1 MTVRTV
7 PFPAPPSSVSSNYCN
22 ARHGNVAMEADEI
35 IVGVVLPITANV
47 PGNSIFEFVR
57 PFKQARRREND
68 TSIVT
73 AGMRVTLEPR
83 DGKWLVKEVGLCFG
97 GMAPST
103 VGAPLT
109 EVRNW
114 LVVLDKDDIPTVD
127 VRVSPRLSRS
137 QELELVQSCVRWL
150 EYQPVHFEFEH
161 EWAVGNGVGTT

>member
-1 MTVRTV
+1 
-7 PFPAPPSSVSSNYCN
+7 
-22 ARHGNVAMEADEI
+22 MELDEI

-47 PGNSIFEFVR
+47 PGNSTFEFVR

-83 DGKWLVKEVGLCFG
+83 DGKWFVKEAGLCFG

-109 EVRNW
+109 EVRNLLSLW
-114 LVVLDKDDIPTVD
+114 DTDEIPAVYA
-127 VRVSPRLSRS
+127 RVSPHLSRG

-150 EYQPVHFEFEH
+150 EYQLVHLEFEH
-161 EWAVGNGVGTT
+161 E